1 MVQFMNGKK
10 VKVKQSNL
18 QFGAVDRYVNILGC
32 FKYKTNGNVYIIYS
46 DIDNKYNVIYYGSG
60 HVRYDLSLCMP
71 IRDKIKEE
79 EIIKE
84 YIFKVVNDEVLDNFE
99 LINLDNVNDIE
110 IIDSTKLDLKSEVF
124 NNLIDNVLPK
134 EEKIQEEKNDEVL
147 SKKKKKFSLKPVL
160 LGVIMASVL
169 IFLYYI
175 LFVATP
181 GEGGIAKSIT
191 CTKTYRHKELE
202 ADIEEVNKYNFNVND
217 ELKFIN
223 STINYQFEESD
234 YDDFIMRGIYY
245 KYMPSNDKNSWSKD
259 DEKFLFVTRNKTVV
273 DTSYSEPT
281 NYETVLAHYKVLGY
295 TCIEK
300 IEE

>member
-110 IIDSTKLDLKSEVF
+110 IIDSTKLDLKSEVL
-124 NNLIDNVLPK
+124 NNLIDKVLPK
-134 EEKIQEEKNDEVL
+134 EEKIQEQK
-147 SKKKKKFSLKPVL
+147 
-160 LGVIMASVL
+160 
-169 IFLYYI
+169 
-175 LFVATP
+175 
-181 GEGGIAKSIT
+181 
-191 CTKTYRHKELE
+191 
-202 ADIEEVNKYNFNVND
+202 
-217 ELKFIN
+217 
-223 STINYQFEESD
+223 
-234 YDDFIMRGIYY
+234 
-245 KYMPSNDKNSWSKD
+245 
-259 DEKFLFVTRNKTVV
+259 
-273 DTSYSEPT
+273 
-281 NYETVLAHYKVLGY
+281 
-295 TCIEK
+295 
-300 IEE
+300 